1 MSAVEIQS
9 ALDSVDPEVRR
20 RAVALIPDLPERDA
34 TDLVLR
40 ALGDSDWRVR
50 KEAGQIAFL
59 LGPSDA
65 LLHKLVGALFPGDNV
80 GLRNAVVETLASFGR
95 SAVPPVVGAIAS
107 LDADGKKLATE
118 VLGRAHDPAA
128 MPSLERLLYDGDA
141 NVRTAAVE
149 AIGELGSFAV
159 DAASR
164 ILVGALVSTDMHMR
178 LASLE
183 GLNRLGVV
191 VPWEKLAPLMADRI
205 LRRAAL
211 AAASR
216 SGRVEAAYALV
227 RALDDESAAMFRLAL
242 IGLAELALGNE
253 IPRSSWKEHKLSPGR
268 QARDRMLQ
276 ALSAETQDVEARR
289 AALVVAAVVGESAAI
304 DLAIDALIDDGVARE
319 ADAALRLFGPAA
331 LPRILARVAHG
342 DALLRAAAIAR
353 LVELAD
359 KHSEDAVRMALRA
372 AIADASIEVASAAL
386 TAIGV
391 FGGPEDIAAVFAVVA
406 DRRQGSQ
413 AAAQSSLVALAKR
426 YPDDARYTALVARRD
441 QNSRIATSIIIGSLG
456 GEVLGT
462 VADDVAFLA
471 GALSSPDPET
481 RLSAVEAVGEV
492 GSDLAMEAIEYGL
505 ADEERE
511 IQLRSVRALGR
522 LRTAD
527 GKAAGGDRLVELVRK
542 ENDPELTAAA
552 VRALG
557 DARDPRAQESLRPLA
572 FASSPLIAVA
582 AVETLGKLD
591 DPARV
596 DTLLEVLD
604 HPHSEV
610 VKAALVALE
619 GVYDPRVLARYG
631 EALSHQA
638 WDIRRLAADCLARFG
653 GPEAALLLK
662 EKLSGEGEPLVR
674 EAMNRALGALEIPS
688 TVRRPATIAPPKAE
702 T

>member
-1 MSAVEIQS
+1 
-9 ALDSVDPEVRR
+9 
-20 RAVALIPDLPERDA
+20 
-34 TDLVLR
+34 
-40 ALGDSDWRVR
+40 
-50 KEAGQIAFL
+50 
-59 LGPSDA
+59 
-65 LLHKLVGALFPGDNV
+65 
-80 GLRNAVVETLASFGR
+80 
-95 SAVPPVVGAIAS
+95 
-107 LDADGKKLATE
+107 
-118 VLGRAHDPAA
+118 
-128 MPSLERLLYDGDA
+128 
-141 NVRTAAVE
+141 
-149 AIGELGSFAV
+149 
-159 DAASR
+159 
-164 ILVGALVSTDMHMR
+164 MHMR

-191 VPWEKLAPLMADRI
+191 VPWEKVGPLMSDRI

-216 SGRVEAAYALV
+216 SGRIDAADALAS
-227 RALDDESAAMFRLAL
+227 ALDDDSAAMFRLAL

-253 IPRSSWKEHKLSPGR
+253 ILPSAWKEHKLELGR
-268 QARDRMLQ
+268 HARERLLQ
-276 ALSAETQDVEARR
+276 ALSSETTDVDARR
-289 AALVVAAVVGESAAI
+289 AALVVAAVVGETAAI
-304 DLAIDALIDDGVARE
+304 DQAIDALTDDGVARE

-342 DALLRAAAIAR
+342 DAALRAAAIGR
-353 LVELAD
+353 LVDLAD
-359 KHSEDAVRMALRA
+359 KSSEDGVRMALRA
-372 AIADASIEVASAAL
+372 AITDPSAEVASAAL
-386 TAIGV
+386 TAVGI

-406 DRRQGSQ
+406 DRKAGSL
-413 AAAQSSLVALAKR
+413 AAAQNSLVALSKR

-471 GALSSPDPET
+471 SALSSPDRET
-481 RLSAVEAVGEV
+481 RLSAVEAVGDV
-492 GSDLAMEAIEYGL
+492 GSDLGMEAVEYAL

-527 GKAAGGDRLVELVRK
+527 GKPAGGDRLVELVRK
-542 ENDPELTAAA
+542 ESDPELMAAA
-552 VRALG
+552 ARALG
-557 DARDPRAQESLRPLA
+557 DARDPRAQASLRPLA

-596 DTLLEVLD
+596 ETLLEVLD
-604 HPHSEV
+604 HPHTEV

-619 GVYDPRVLARYG
+619 GVYDPRVLTRYG
-631 EALSHQA
+631 QALSHQA

-662 EKLSGEGEPLVR
+662 DKLSGEAEPLVR
-674 EAMNRALGALEIPS
+674 EAMNRALGALEAPS
-688 TVRRPATIAPPKAE
+688 TVRRLATIAPPKAE